1 VLVACIEPI
10 ANESLSRGTVPTPVT
25 ARASDP
31 LATSDTERCARSQPK
46 HQRERARVRH
56 VSPQILCA
64 RSRKDA
70 GGRGTVTSVDGPESS
85 YPEILTTAMAAEML
99 HVHVEYLRR
108 MVREGRIPAHRFPG
122 GREIRFV
129 RDELIQW
136 VRAQPGEDR
145 SPSAA
150 DKANIE

>member
-1 VLVACIEPI
+1 MDTSEPDGS
-10 ANESLSRGTVPTPVT
+10 APRGAV
-25 ARASDP
+25 
-31 LATSDTERCARSQPK
+31 
-46 HQRERARVRH
+46 
-56 VSPQILCA
+56 
-64 RSRKDA
+64 
-70 GGRGTVTSVDGPESS
+70 

-108 MVREGRIPAHRFPG
+108 MVREKRIPAHRFPG

-136 VRAQPGEDR
+136 VKDQPGDDR

-150 DKANIE
+150 EKERA